1 MLPAILLIAAAAY
14 LLGSIPIGYL
24 LVRFFRQQD
33 IRSVGSGNIGATN
46 VLRYG
51 GKSLGAVT
59 FLLDVLKG
67 SSAVF
72 LGALLAAHFAPAL
85 TATHKP
91 WPPSSPSWDT
101 SSPSGSVSTAAKA

>member
-1 MLPAILLIAAAAY
+1 MLPAILLIVSISY

-24 LVRFFRQQD
+24 LVRLFRQQD

-51 GKSLGAVT
+51 GKSLGAIT

-67 SSAVF
+67 SSAV
-72 LGALLAAHFAPAL
+72 LIGALLAEQRPTRLPAL
-85 TATHKP
+85 KHFRAFLINTHKAIALP
-91 WPPSSPSWDT
+91 NPR
-101 SSPSGSVSTAAKA
+101 V